1 MPTGFWW
8 WGSEAKG
15 KLGRP
20 TRRWEYDIKMDIQE
34 IRWEIV
40 DVLTY
45 RTIRTNGE
53 LLKGLVPLNE

>member
-1 MPTGFWW
+1 MSTGYWW
-8 WGSEAKG
+8 WGSGAKG

-20 TRRWEYDIKMDIQE
+20 TLRWEYDIKTDVQE

-45 RTIRTNGE
+45 TRIRTNDA
-53 LLKGLVPLNE
+53 LQLVF